1 MDAEIAA
8 MVNSIVL
15 SWDLWM
21 FIPEK
26 SICQSGSDQKKNK
39 QIKSEGQIDTDRHRQ
54 TD

>member
-26 SICQSGSDQKKNK
+26 SICQSGSDQKKQTDK
-39 QIKSEGQIDTDRHRQ
+39 IRGTDRHR
-54 TD
+54 